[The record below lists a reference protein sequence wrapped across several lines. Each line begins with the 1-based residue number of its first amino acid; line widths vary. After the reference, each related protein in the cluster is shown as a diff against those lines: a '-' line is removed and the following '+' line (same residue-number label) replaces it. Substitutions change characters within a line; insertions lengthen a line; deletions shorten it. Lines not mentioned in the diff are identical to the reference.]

1 MRANQASGRT
11 VCGWTR
17 ASGGLCGS
25 IPSLSA
31 RKQSGLS
38 APDSLAIDIY
48 IWLAYRLHSLDRS
61 TPITW
66 LALHA
71 QFGAG
76 MKALR
81 HFKPVFLEAFRL
93 AMAVYPEAEVDV
105 DEDRTGI
112 VMHPSPPAVPKQ
124 TSRRLLG

>member
-1 MRANQASGRT
+1 MREEAIRAIG
-11 VCGWTR
+11 TR
-17 ASGGLCGS
+17 
-25 IPSLSA
+25 
-31 RKQSGLS
+31 
-38 APDSLAIDIY
+38 SLAIDIY

-61 TPITW
+61 TPVTW

-93 AMAVYPEAEVDV
+93 AMAVYPEAHVDV
-105 DEDRTGI
+105 DEDRSGI

-124 TSRRLLG
+124 TARRLLG